1 MRILLVEDTD
11 DARELYRHMLEKMG
25 HEVIEATNGKEAIKA
40 AIKSSPDLAIMD
52 LSMPEVDGFQA
63 ASALRSISNFSTMP
77 ILAITAYPQSHW
89 KDKAEDAG
97 CDGFLQKPFSPEDLA
112 SALDKLV
119 VA

>member
-1 MRILLVEDTD
+1 MKILLVEDID
-11 DARELYRHMLEKMG
+11 DSRELFRHMLEKLG

-40 AIKSSPDLAIMD
+40 AIKSSPELVIMD

-63 ASALRSISNFSTMP
+63 VSALRSIQSFTALP
-77 ILAITAYPQSHW
+77 ILAITAYPRSLW

-97 CDGFLQKPFSPEDLA
+97 CDGFLQKPFSPEDLSA
-112 SALDKLV
+112 ALDKLR